1 LGLGLSSPARGQE
14 LALVAG
20 GDVEWSRIVS
30 HPDVFWD
37 PPEVEEGDWHRIPYL
52 NRPEARGFFKEAG
65 QTVESPEDH
74 HLAAERFDLSFD
86 TREADA
92 RYPLE
97 KLAPVFRSADVAYVN
112 LEMPLSDRARRSGAF
127 RGPTSFAAG
136 LAWAGVDVVSTA
148 NNHALDAEGVGLL
161 DTVEALKEA
170 GVASVGT
177 GPSIAEARAPF
188 ITEANGVRVAFLA
201 YASYGNA
208 GTSAFATEDRSGM
221 APLDPLLIAQD
232 IERVRA
238 EVDHVVLS
246 FHWGLENTNFTHPD
260 AVPFARAMLDA
271 GARVILGHGPHLPQA
286 LELRDGKL
294 IAYSMGNLIFG
305 HGHDYWGDNLLLR
318 IVLGRSSVLR
328 VEAMPVAGT
337 GSEVGQPFVLTGPRA
352 QRLLEEIR
360 SASAALGT
368 TMTIEGDVGVIRP

>member
-1 LGLGLSSPARGQE
+1 M
-14 LALVAG
+14 AG

-30 HPDVFWD
+30 HPDVLWS

-221 APLDPLLIAQD
+221 APL
-232 IERVRA
+232 V
-238 EVDHVVLS
+238 
-246 FHWGLENTNFTHPD
+246 THPD